1 MLGGRAGV
9 AEAEGLGRNHTKEG
23 RPGGRKGGGSFSP
36 HPRARPDLAPPL
48 SLELRLSWVGGC
60 LEVTPMLQGVGI
72 WALAL

>member
-36 HPRARPDLAPPL
+36 HPRARPDLAPRCPW
-48 SLELRLSWVGGC
+48 SSGSTGWGD
-60 LEVTPMLQGVGI
+60 
-72 WALAL
+72 A